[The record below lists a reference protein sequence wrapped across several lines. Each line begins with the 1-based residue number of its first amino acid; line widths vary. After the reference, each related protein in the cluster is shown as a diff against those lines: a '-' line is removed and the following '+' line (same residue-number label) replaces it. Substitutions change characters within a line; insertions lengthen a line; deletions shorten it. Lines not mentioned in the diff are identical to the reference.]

1 MSEVE
6 RLRAENAR
14 LRHQLADQDRFHGSL
29 TSVIERAGKRAL
41 ADRDE
46 LGRAVR
52 TAWMEWA
59 RTQPNPKP
67 TWLVPYSQLSEADQ
81 EADRQIGEHIA
92 FLVGAGW
99 AREVA
104 ALQHQLAEQAQRL
117 ATTDDEFAQALD
129 AKVAMEDQLV
139 EEYAGRPYDPEW
151 RGLLPFSVR
160 ARLAEA
166 EVDRLRAEN
175 AAALERRTGEEG

>member
-104 ALQHQLAEQAQRL
+104 ALHQ
-117 ATTDDEFAQALD
+117 
-129 AKVAMEDQLV
+129 QL
-139 EEYAGRPYDPEW
+139 
-151 RGLLPFSVR
+151 
-160 ARLAEA
+160 
-166 EVDRLRAEN
+166 
-175 AAALERRTGEEG
+175 AAALERAQG

>member
-1 MSEVE
+1 MSGDAIER
-6 RLRAENAR
+6 RLRETVASGTAGLASSMDHIAAACPDNIRVVLAELDR
-14 LRHQLADQDRFHGSL
+14 LRHQLAEQDRFHGSL

-67 TWLVPYSQLSEADQ
+67 SWLVPYSQLSEADQ

-104 ALQHQLAEQAQRL
+104 ALHQ
-117 ATTDDEFAQALD
+117 
-129 AKVAMEDQLV
+129 QL
-139 EEYAGRPYDPEW
+139 
-151 RGLLPFSVR
+151 
-160 ARLAEA
+160 
-166 EVDRLRAEN
+166 
-175 AAALERRTGEEG
+175 AAALERAQG